1 MRILMIIH
9 IPVEKGNAA
18 SKDGSMGTKFQSML
32 GDAKPES
39 AYFAADNGER
49 TAFIVVNIDDASQI
63 PALAEPWFLA
73 FNARVQLHPCMSLED
88 LERAMPSTE
97 AAVKKYA

>member
-9 IPVEKGNAA
+9 IPVEQGNAVM
-18 SKDGSMGTKFQSML
+18 KDGSWGPKFQSIL
-32 GDAKPES
+32 EDAKPES

-49 TAFIVVNIDDASQI
+49 TAFLVVNIDDASQI

-73 FNARVQLHPCMSLED
+73 FNARVQLHPCMSAED
-88 LERAMPSTE
+88 LERAGPGME